1 MNGEMLN
8 TNSQQFNPLT
18 GDIQFNPAS
27 WGLTMRDIEAASLN
41 LKTAIYS

>member
-1 MNGEMLN
+1 MAPGDN
-8 TNSQQFNPLT
+8 TFSQQLNPMT